1 MALDVLLGRS
11 LAYCVHP
18 GIAWRRLPALG
29 RLLLTA
35 AYFGAGYVAT
45 LVTLTLS

>member
-18 GIAWRRLPALG
+18 AIAWRRLPATG

-35 AYFGAGYVAT
+35 AYFSAGYVAT